1 MSKNMKFEDAMARL
15 DEITRMLE
23 SGTLSLDESI
33 SAYEEA
39 VKLIK
44 LCNDKLDTAEEK
56 VRILTAAPDG
66 TITDKD
72 FTVEDE
78 A

>member
-1 MSKNMKFEDAMARL
+1 MSKNMKFEDAMVRL
-15 DEITRMLE
+15 DEITKMLE